1 MSVLGARDRARRL
14 TPLPHGAEEKRRLA
28 AQVRQVE
35 RWAKEVQATRERLAA
50 EQAERDAQAEQARA
64 AEWAR
69 IQQEVEE
76 RQAVEDDRRDD
87 GLVMSQHGPEE
98 IIMGAGRRLVTVKR
112 MNPSIWHVMTRG
124 AVYVVSKEGGDD
136 WPWGHCQL

>member
-1 MSVLGARDRARRL
+1 M
-14 TPLPHGAEEKRRLA
+14 
-28 AQVRQVE
+28 
-35 RWAKEVQATRERLAA
+35 QATRERLAA

-98 IIMGAGRRLVTVKR
+98 IFMGAGRRLVTVKR
-112 MNPSIWHVMTRG
+112 MNPNIWHVMTRG

-136 WPWGHCQL
+136 WPGGTVNFDWVSDDQEGKPQPDPPSGRPIRRFIRGIRGEDCQSPL